1 MTAQKSPES
10 DQCLTGDAQ
19 APPALKGLDRT
30 NKFPQ
35 LSLPL
40 AQSTSC
46 DVCGKPF
53 EIVRRRGRPQRFCSD
68 PCRIAQAKSQR
79 SDWSR
84 LNWASRAAAKRRNL
98 SNSTG
103 ETPDVEI

>member
-1 MTAQKSPES
+1 MTAQKRCET
-10 DQCLTGDAQ
+10 DQGLTGDAQ
-19 APPALKGLDRT
+19 TSTSIEGLDRT

-68 PCRIAQAKSQR
+68 PCRTAQAKAQR

-84 LNWASRAAAKRRNL
+84 LNWALRSAARRNL
-98 SNSTG
+98 STSNG
-103 ETPDVEI
+103 ETPDVEA

>member
-1 MTAQKSPES
+1 MTAQKSRES
-10 DQCLTGDAQ
+10 DQCLTGDDQTSTAIE
-19 APPALKGLDRT
+19 GLDRPI
-30 NKFPQ
+30 KFPQ

-53 EIVRRRGRPQRFCSD
+53 EIVRRRGRPQRFCSA
-68 PCRIAQAKSQR
+68 PCRVAQAKAQR

-84 LNWASRAAAKRRNL
+84 VNWASRSAAKQNL
-98 SNSTG
+98 STSTG
-103 ETPDVEI
+103 ETPDVEA

>member
-1 MTAQKSPES
+1 MIAQKSRES
-10 DQCLTGDAQ
+10 DQCLTGDARTST
-19 APPALKGLDRT
+19 AVEAIDRT

-68 PCRIAQAKSQR
+68 PCRVAQAKAQR

-84 LNWASRAAAKRRNL
+84 VNWASRSAAKRSL
-98 SNSTG
+98 STSTG
-103 ETPDVEI
+103 DNPDVEI